1 MEPQTKIPRTR
12 PRSASVP
19 LPMEASL
26 LDALNQILGHKMSPS
41 PDITS
46 KLGSNSSVNFPPNG
60 TQPTASS
67 SARPANSH
75 AAGSFKFPTA
85 GSSTGKRRFYFA
97 NSSSPGLNPDAI
109 DLDAFRCPT
118 FFANSPTS
126 ESSDTEKK
134 DFGATAWKIIDKQ
147 TKGDLVVAKELLYEF
162 SRVLYGTENGNH
174 IHMEDRKYIV
184 WKTTDPKCPTFSQYI
199 EQMQILVTFLEQP
212 AAKDKPIV
220 HLVDKLDVSKTCGWD
235 SSWNKDLK
243 VCLKLY
249 IQPLIEWLPDKT
261 LDGSTRTS
269 SLGCAF
275 LR

>member
-1 MEPQTKIPRTR
+1 MEPQTNIPRTR
-12 PRSASVP
+12 PRSSSVP
-19 LPMEASL
+19 LPMEAGL
-26 LDALNQILGHKMSPS
+26 LDALNQLLGHNKMS

-46 KLGSNSSVNFPPNG
+46 NSSINFPPNG

-75 AAGSFKFPTA
+75 AAGSFPTA
-85 GSSTGKRRFYFA
+85 VSSTGKRQFYSA
-97 NSSSPGLNPDAI
+97 NSSSPGPDAI

-118 FFANSPTS
+118 SFDSSIS

-162 SRVLYGTENGNH
+162 SRVLYGNEKGNH
-174 IHMEDRKYIV
+174 IHMEDQKYIL

-212 AAKDKPIV
+212 AAKDKPII

-243 VCLKLY
+243 VCPNFY
-249 IQPLIEWLPDKT
+249 IHP
-261 LDGSTRTS
+261 
-269 SLGCAF
+269 
-275 LR
+275 